1 MISAAIKCHRQQP
14 TVTVLTT
21 NAITPVLSGTAT
33 VGSGETLSVTVGV
46 DTYTVG
52 DGNLILVGTTWTL
65 AVPLANALSEGVY
78 DVMVSI
84 TDAAGNTT
92 TDASV
97 VDLTIDTSAPAAP
110 TLAPDMLAADDSGE
124 SSSDDVTNTN
134 TPTYVVAVGGAVA
147 DSDFVMYADATEVG
161 SGTVGSDGSLSI
173 VASALADD
181 TYAISYRY
189 VDAAGNQSGLSPI
202 LSVTIDTVTVVATLD
217 TPVMDDGYINIGE
230 AGAVL
235 LSGSAESN
243 ALVLVS
249 LEDIGA
255 TQVSTTVSA
264 DGSGQWSLLGDE
276 LDVSALQS
284 GGLIV
289 GVEVTDKAGNT
300 SSLPTTY
307 VELDVEAP
315 EAPQVDSLLTAS
327 VTPTL
332 GGYVNLPFGTIL
344 TVQLNG
350 VEYTVGDG
358 NLSWNGTDAWSLI
371 IPVGNELTDASYEVL
386 STVTDEAG
394 NTATDTSSVE
404 LTIDTTAP
412 SNPTIALDLL
422 AADDSGTSNSDN
434 VTNISTAVFSVP
446 PSTAQPADTV
456 TLYSGITNIGSGV
469 VIADGSFSITAASL
483 VEGIQSVTYVITD
496 NVGNN
501 SNLSPSLS
509 VELDTVA
516 PTPSLNS
523 PIAGDNIISNSEV
536 GGLTL
541 EGTAEPGSS
550 VTVIVEDVNNLQVD
564 ETVLSNAGG
573 QWQVNTLNIISLD
586 DGSLIIVV
594 DALDAAGNSG
604 VVSNTTVDYDA
615 SAPLAPS
622 VNPLS
627 TNSTTPVISGTA
639 TVGSGETL
647 SITVGGDTYTV
658 GDGNLVLVG
667 TDWTLSIPSGN
678 ALTEAVYDVMVSI
691 TDAAGN
697 TSADVSS
704 TDLTIDTT
712 APNNP
717 TIALD
722 LLAADDSGS
731 STTDDLTNITVVSV
745 SVPAGTATT
754 GDTVSLLHEGA
765 AVDSTT
771 VIAVDGSFTFAAV
784 SLIEGSQS
792 LSYTVSDAVGN
803 TSASAPVLNSRWSSI
818 RAPPP
823 PRCPAR

>member
-52 DGNLILVGTTWTL
+52 DGNLVLVGTTWTL

-173 VASALADD
+173 VASALVDD

-300 SSLPTTY
+300 SSLPITY

-315 EAPQVDSLLTAS
+315 EPPQVDSLLTAS

-371 IPVGNELTDASYEVL
+371 IPVGNELTDASYDVL

-404 LTIDTTAP
+404 LTVDTTSP
-412 SNPTIALDLL
+412 NNPTIALDLL
-422 AADDSGTSNSDN
+422 AADDSGTSNSD
-434 VTNISTAVFSVP
+434 
-446 PSTAQPADTV
+446 D
-456 TLYSGITNIGSGV
+456 ITN
-469 VIADGSFSITAASL
+469 
-483 VEGIQSVTYVITD
+483 
-496 NVGNN
+496 N
-501 SNLSPSLS
+501 S
-509 VELDTVA
+509 
-516 PTPSLNS
+516 
-523 PIAGDNIISNSEV
+523 
-536 GGLTL
+536 
-541 EGTAEPGSS
+541 
-550 VTVIVEDVNNLQVD
+550 
-564 ETVLSNAGG
+564 
-573 QWQVNTLNIISLD
+573 
-586 DGSLIIVV
+586 
-594 DALDAAGNSG
+594 
-604 VVSNTTVDYDA
+604 
-615 SAPLAPS
+615 
-622 VNPLS
+622 
-627 TNSTTPVISGTA
+627 
-639 TVGSGETL
+639 
-647 SITVGGDTYTV
+647 
-658 GDGNLVLVG
+658 
-667 TDWTLSIPSGN
+667 
-678 ALTEAVYDVMVSI
+678 
-691 TDAAGN
+691 
-697 TSADVSS
+697 
-704 TDLTIDTT
+704 
-712 APNNP
+712 
-717 TIALD
+717 
-722 LLAADDSGS
+722 
-731 STTDDLTNITVVSV
+731 VVSV

-771 VIAVDGSFTFAAV
+771 VAVDGSFTFAAV

-823 PRCPAR
+823 PHCPAR